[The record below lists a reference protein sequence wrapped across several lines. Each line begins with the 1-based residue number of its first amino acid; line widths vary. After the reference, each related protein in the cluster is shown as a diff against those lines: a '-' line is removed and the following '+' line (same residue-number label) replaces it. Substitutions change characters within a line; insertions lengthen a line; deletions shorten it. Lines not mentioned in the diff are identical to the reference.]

1 MGIFER
7 MGRVAS
13 ANFNA
18 LLDRAD
24 SPEKSLELT
33 LHEMREQLRAARRE
47 VVRGVAAE
55 KQLGHKVA
63 ELGGE
68 VARWEERAE
77 LAVRNGKDDLAR
89 AALAHKRRLA
99 ADRDRTEAL
108 RIQQRQN
115 ALEMKTEFERMERKL
130 EDFSARRGTLAVL
143 ARQAAGGGGAEG
155 LGSGA
160 GETLSAWQDMED
172 RLDNIDTIFEA
183 QREVEAE
190 LAREVRPSGMSR
202 SLSPAEVEAEFQRLE
217 QGSATAPASSA
228 PDDLDQ
234 ELSALKRKYRV

>member
-7 MGRVAS
+7 MSRVAS

-47 VVRGVAAE
+47 VVRSVAAE
-55 KQLGHKVA
+55 KQLGNKA
-63 ELGGE
+63 QELAAE
-68 VARWEERAE
+68 VARWEQRAE
-77 LAVRNGKDDLAR
+77 LAVRHGKDELAR

-99 ADRDRTEAL
+99 AERERTL
-108 RIQQRQN
+108 QIQAQQGQN
-115 ALEMKTEFERMERKL
+115 AFEMKAEFERMERKL
-130 EDFSARRGTLAVL
+130 EDFSARQGTIAVL
-143 ARQAAGGGGAEG
+143 ARQAAAGGGPEG
-155 LGSGA
+155 LADGA
-160 GETLSAWQDMED
+160 GETLSAWQDMEE

-183 QREVEAE
+183 QREVDAA
-190 LAREVRPSGMSR
+190 LAQGGRASGLR
-202 SLSPAEVEAEFQRLE
+202 PAEVEAEFHRLE
-217 QGSATAPASSA
+217 HGTNPAPAAERA
-228 PDDLDQ
+228 PDEIDQ

>member
-7 MGRVAS
+7 VGRVAS

-24 SPEKSLELT
+24 SPENSLELT

-47 VVRGVAAE
+47 VVRSVAAE
-55 KQLGHKVA
+55 KQLGSKVV
-63 ELGGE
+63 ELGRE

-77 LAVRNGKDDLAR
+77 LAVRNGKDELAR
-89 AALAHKRRLA
+89 AALGQKRRLGA
-99 ADRDRTEAL
+99 ERDRTEAL
-108 RIQQRQN
+108 RIQQLQN
-115 ALEMKTEFERMERKL
+115 ALEMKAEFERMERKL
-130 EDFSARRGTLAVL
+130 EDFSARKGTLAVL
-143 ARQAAGGGGAEG
+143 ARQAAAGGGAAG
-155 LGSGA
+155 LGSAA

-172 RLDNIDTIFEA
+172 RLENIDTIFEA
-183 QREVEAE
+183 QREVDAE
-190 LAREVRPSGMSR
+190 LARGGRPGGMS
-202 SLSPAEVEAEFQRLE
+202 ATDVEAEFQRLE
-217 QGSATAPASSA
+217 QGSAAAAAPASA

>member
-13 ANFNA
+13 SNFNA

-55 KQLGHKVA
+55 KQLGNKVSEIA
-63 ELGGE
+63 AD

-77 LAVRNGKDDLAR
+77 LAVRHGKDDLAR
-89 AALAHKRRLA
+89 AALAHKRRLGA
-99 ADRDRTEAL
+99 ERDRTEAL

-115 ALEMKTEFERMERKL
+115 ALEMKAEFERMERKL

-143 ARQAAGGGGAEG
+143 AKQAAAGGGPEG
-155 LGSGA
+155 LAGGA
-160 GETLSAWQDMED
+160 GETLSAWQEMED

-183 QREVEAE
+183 QREVDAE
-190 LAREVRPSGMSR
+190 LARGGRPGGM
-202 SLSPAEVEAEFQRLE
+202 SPAEVEAEFQRLE
-217 QGSATAPASSA
+217 QGSAPSPPSAPA
-228 PDDLDQ
+228 DDLDQ
-234 ELSALKRKYRV
+234 ELTALKRKYRV

>member
-24 SPEKSLELT
+24 SPEKSLELI

-47 VVRGVAAE
+47 VVRSVAAE
-55 KQLGHKVA
+55 KQLGQKVVD
-63 ELGGE
+63 LGRD
-68 VARWEERAE
+68 VARWEERAA
-77 LAVRNGKDDLAR
+77 LAVRSGKDDLAR

-108 RIQQRQN
+108 RVQQRQN

-130 EDFSARRGTLAVL
+130 EDFSARKGTLAVL
-143 ARQAAGGGGAEG
+143 ARQAAAGGGADG
-155 LGSGA
+155 LGGGAGA
-160 GETLSAWQDMED
+160 GETLSAWQEMED
-172 RLDNIDTIFEA
+172 RLDNIDTVFEA
-183 QREVEAE
+183 QREVDAE
-190 LAREVRPSGMSR
+190 LARGGRPSG
-202 SLSPAEVEAEFQRLE
+202 LSPAEVEAEFQRLE
-217 QGSATAPASSA
+217 QGSAAAPAPASA

-234 ELSALKRKYRV
+234 ELSALKRQYRV

>member
-47 VVRGVAAE
+47 VVRSVAAE
-55 KQLGHKVA
+55 KQLGTKVA
-63 ELGGE
+63 DLARD
-68 VARWEERAE
+68 VTRWEERAE
-77 LAVRNGKDDLAR
+77 LAVRSDKDELAR
-89 AALAHKRRLA
+89 GALGQKRRLA
-99 ADRDRTEAL
+99 AERDRTEAL

-115 ALEMKTEFERMERKL
+115 ALEMKAEFERMERKL

-143 ARQAAGGGGAEG
+143 ARQAATGGATEG
-155 LGSGA
+155 LASGTS
-160 GETLSAWQDMED
+160 ETLSAWQDMED
-172 RLDNIDTIFEA
+172 RLENIDTIMEA
-183 QREVEAE
+183 QREVDAE
-190 LAREVRPSGMSR
+190 LARSARPGAM
-202 SLSPAEVEAEFQRLE
+202 SPAEVEAEFVRLE
-217 QGSATAPASSA
+217 RGSPAPSSEAA

-234 ELSALKRKYRV
+234 ELTALKRKYRVGS

>member
-47 VVRGVAAE
+47 VVRSVAAE
-55 KQLGHKVA
+55 KQLGNKVG
-63 ELGGE
+63 ELGRE

-77 LAVRNGKDDLAR
+77 LAVRNGKDELAR
-89 AALAHKRRLA
+89 AALGQKRRLG

-108 RIQQRQN
+108 RIQQLQN
-115 ALEMKTEFERMERKL
+115 ALEMKAEFERMERKL
-130 EDFSARRGTLAVL
+130 EDFSARKGTLAVL
-143 ARQAAGGGGAEG
+143 ARQAAGGGGAAG

-172 RLDNIDTIFEA
+172 RLENIDTIFEA
-183 QREVEAE
+183 QREVDAE
-190 LAREVRPSGMSR
+190 LARGGRPGGMS
-202 SLSPAEVEAEFQRLE
+202 ATDVEAEFRQLE
-217 QGSATAPASSA
+217 QGSAAAPAPASA